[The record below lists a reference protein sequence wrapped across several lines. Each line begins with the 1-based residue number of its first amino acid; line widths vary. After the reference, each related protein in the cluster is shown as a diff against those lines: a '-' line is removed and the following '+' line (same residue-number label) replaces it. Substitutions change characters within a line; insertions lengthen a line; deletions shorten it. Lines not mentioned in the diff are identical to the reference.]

1 MSGPTPSSFLA
12 IVSNAADGDLAVF
25 RVDAS
30 TGRIEPV
37 ARHPAGE
44 AVMPMALSAD
54 GSLLHAATRATN
66 RTRRTIV
73 TYSVDPGTGGLA
85 RLRTTSIAS
94 SLAYLSLTPSGT
106 WLLGASYGEHSV
118 SLYRAADVHAHA
130 QAEPVQVIDGIE
142 HAHSIVASAD
152 GRFAYVASLGS
163 DTVSCY
169 AIVERAADARLEL
182 VQKVRVEP
190 GFGPRHLRFS
200 PDGKT
205 LYVSSEFR
213 ATVAVFARDSA
224 TGTLTAHSIAP
235 RAPALADLHDGR
247 ARPLAS
253 GTASAQVDPS
263 TFVWAADVQITPDGR
278 FIFVAERTTSRLIGY
293 RVTDDGSLEYAG
305 YTDTETQPRG
315 FRIDPGGRFLVA
327 CGEQSTHVAVYAIDA
342 DSGALSLL
350 SRCEG
355 GRGANWI
362 EIIPQT
368 QPATRTT
375 FAEPAH

>member
-1 MSGPTPSSFLA
+1 MSDPTPASFFV

-25 RVDAS
+25 RVDAP
-30 TGRIEPV
+30 TGHIERV

-54 GSLLHAATRATN
+54 DSMLHAATRAAK
-66 RTRRTIV
+66 RTIV
-73 TYSVDPGTGGLA
+73 TYSVDSGTGSLT

-94 SLAYLSLTPSGT
+94 SLAYLSLTPSGA

-118 SLYRAADVHAHA
+118 SLYRAADVHADAHVDPVHA
-130 QAEPVQVIDGIE
+130 IEGIE

-182 VQKVRVEP
+182 AQKVRVEP

-200 PDGKT
+200 PDGGK

-213 ATVAVFARDSA
+213 ATVAVFARDGE
-224 TGTLTAHSIAP
+224 TGTLTERSVAP
-235 RAPALADLHDGR
+235 RATALAHLRDGR
-247 ARPLAS
+247 ARPLAP
-253 GTASAQVDPS
+253 GTAGAQVDPS
-263 TFVWAADVQITPDGR
+263 TLIWAADIQITPNGR
-278 FIFVAERTTSRLIGY
+278 FVFVAERTTSRLIGY
-293 RVTDDGSLEYAG
+293 RVTDDGSLDYAG

-315 FRIDPGGRFLVA
+315 FRIDPSGRFLVA
-327 CGEQSTHVAVYAIDA
+327 CGEQSTQVAVYAIDA
-342 DSGALSLL
+342 DSRALALL

-355 GRGANWI
+355 GRGANWV

-368 QPATRTT
+368 QPAKRATS
-375 FAEPAH
+375 AEPTH